1 MKTRFVAF
9 SVFVLLLFTSV
20 NTSFAQDVTLGPR
33 LSGNFNIYNQTGL
46 VGSYNGIGI
55 GIGGTV
61 DISFSKHIGIMTNLT
76 FFDMRSFSSSNTAQN
91 QTTESSLSLSYLT
104 LDPMF
109 KLEFSGFYIVAGPSL
124 GVKLGSSGTTTVT
137 AAGATPNVTT
147 LNLDTQSVIF
157 DIVAGTGYSF
167 TLTPNSMFMGVD
179 FTVYIPISNTYNFP
193 GTPNSVL
200 TLKLGCSL
208 KFQL

>member
-76 FFDMRSFSSSNTAQN
+76 FFDMRSFSSSNTDRKSTRLN
-91 QTTESSLSLSYLT
+91 SSHLGISYAVFCL
-104 LDPMF
+104 
-109 KLEFSGFYIVAGPSL
+109 
-124 GVKLGSSGTTTVT
+124 
-137 AAGATPNVTT
+137 
-147 LNLDTQSVIF
+147 
-157 DIVAGTGYSF
+157 
-167 TLTPNSMFMGVD
+167 
-179 FTVYIPISNTYNFP
+179 
-193 GTPNSVL
+193 
-200 TLKLGCSL
+200 
-208 KFQL
+208 